1 MNVLQSLKVTHT
13 RGGGKQAVTV
23 VMWPLLLAQD
33 IQVRLRCLPR
43 REESP
48 QKEDMQLTSTSASCV
63 ENKVKSADGDIKVL
77 AYCLQPGD

>member
-13 RGGGKQAVTV
+13 RGDGKQAVTV
-23 VMWPLLLAQD
+23 IMWALLLAQD